1 MSVFLL
7 GEPVRIP
14 SRKPA
19 KGEAVDTADLV
30 LEGGGVKGAGLAG
43 AVTAL
48 SNQHRFHR
56 VAGTSAGAIV
66 ASFVAAG
73 LTGELESIMVSTDFA
88 TFEDQ
93 GGGFLRHLGRV
104 GQGEQ
109 ILFHEGIYKGE
120 TLHTWIAS
128 TLAKAG
134 VRTWGDLRADGA
146 DQNTPVEQRYRLV
159 VIVSDISRGRM
170 LRLPWDYVALL
181 GKDPDTMPVADAVR
195 ASASIPFFFRPWHL
209 PVRKDLA
216 DGHDKLVL
224 TDGGMLSNFP
234 IELFDEDTDHA
245 TIGVKLSARL
255 TLQKRGWNTSDD
267 VLSLGKALISTM
279 CSAHDQLYVDKE
291 SVSARTV
298 FVDTSGVSSTD
309 FKLSEATKQELY
321 HKGAVAADEFLGT
334 WSFDAWKKQYGKQ
347 TGYQP

>member
-1 MSVFLL
+1 VAT
-7 GEPVRIP
+7 V
-14 SRKPA
+14 
-19 KGEAVDTADLV
+19 DLV

-43 AVTAL
+43 AVAAL
-48 SNQHRFHR
+48 SDQFELHR

-73 LTGELESIMVSTDFA
+73 LTDQLESIMVSTNFA

-109 ILFHEGIYKGE
+109 ILFHEGIYKGDA
-120 TLHTWIAS
+120 LHTWIAA
-128 TLAKAG
+128 TLGKGG
-134 VRTWGDLRADGA
+134 VRTWGDLRVDGA

-159 VIVSDISRGRM
+159 VVVSDISRGRM
-170 LRLPWDYVALL
+170 LRLPWDYVTLL
-181 GKDPDTMPVADAVR
+181 GKDPDPMPVADAVR

-234 IELFDEDTDHA
+234 IELFDDDTDHA

-255 TLQKRGWNTSDD
+255 TLQQRGWNVSDD
-267 VLSLGKALISTM
+267 VLSLGKALISTL
-279 CSAHDQLYVDKE
+279 CSAHDQLYVDQE
-291 SVSARTV
+291 SVCARTV

-309 FKLSEATKQELY
+309 FKLSEATKQGLY
-321 HKGAVAADEFLGT
+321 DKGSAAANEFLGT
-334 WSFDAWKKQYGKQ
+334 WDFDAWKKLYGNE
-347 TGYQP
+347 TGYQQ

>member
-1 MSVFLL
+1 M
-7 GEPVRIP
+7 
-14 SRKPA
+14 
-19 KGEAVDTADLV
+19 DTADLV

-43 AVTAL
+43 AVRAL
-48 SNQHRFHR
+48 SEQYQFHR

-73 LTGELESIMVSTDFA
+73 LTDQLESIMVSTDFA

-109 ILFHEGIYKGE
+109 VLFHEGIYKGE
-120 TLHTWIAS
+120 VLRTWIAS
-128 TLAKAG
+128 TLAKGG
-134 VRTWGDLRADGA
+134 VHTWGDLRVDGA
-146 DQNTPVEQRYRLV
+146 DKNTPVEQRYRLV
-159 VIVSDISRGRM
+159 VVVSDISRGRM
-170 LRLPWDYVALL
+170 LRLPWDYPSLL
-181 GKDPDTMPVADAVR
+181 GEDPDTMPVADAVR

-234 IELFDEDTDHA
+234 IELFDDDTDHA

-255 TLQKRGWNTSDD
+255 SLQQCGWNTSDD

-279 CSAHDQLYVDKE
+279 CSAHDQLYVDQD
-291 SVSARTV
+291 SVCARTV

-309 FKLSEATKQELY
+309 FKLNEAAKQGLY
-321 HKGAVAADEFLGT
+321 VKGSAAAREFLGT
-334 WSFDAWKKQYGKQ
+334 FSFDAWKAQYGQ
-347 TGYQP
+347 QAVAVP

>member
-1 MSVFLL
+1 MYSDP
-7 GEPVRIP
+7 ESI
-14 SRKPA
+14 
-19 KGEAVDTADLV
+19 KGGIVDTADLV

-48 SNQHRFHR
+48 REQYEFHR

-73 LTGELESIMVSTDFA
+73 LTDQLQSVMVNTNFA

-104 GQGEQ
+104 GQGEEV
-109 ILFHEGIYKGE
+109 LFHEGIYKGE
-120 TLHTWIAS
+120 ALHQWIES
-128 TLAKAG
+128 TLAKGG
-134 VRTWGDLRADGA
+134 VRTWGDLRCDGA

-159 VIVSDISRGRM
+159 VVVSDISRGRM
-170 LRLPWDYVALL
+170 LRLPWDYVTLL
-181 GKDPDTMPVADAVR
+181 GEDPDTLPVADAVR

-234 IELFDEDTDHA
+234 IDLFDEDTDHA
-245 TIGVKLSARL
+245 TIGVKLSAHL
-255 TLQKRGWNTSDD
+255 TLQEHGWNASDD
-267 VLSLGKALISTM
+267 PLSLGKALISTM
-279 CSAHDQLYVDKE
+279 CSAHDQLYVDQE
-291 SVSARTV
+291 SVCARTV

-309 FKLSEATKQELY
+309 FKLSAATKQGLFD
-321 HKGAVAADEFLGT
+321 KGAAKGHEFLGT
-334 WSFDAWKKQYGKQ
+334 FSFDAWKSQYATQ
-347 TGYQP
+347 AAPAA

>member
-1 MSVFLL
+1 M
-7 GEPVRIP
+7 E
-14 SRKPA
+14 K
-19 KGEAVDTADLV
+19 ADLV

-48 SNQHRFHR
+48 GSQFEFHR

-73 LTGELESIMVSTDFA
+73 LTDQLESIMVSTNFA
-88 TFEDQ
+88 TFEDE

-109 ILFHEGIYKGE
+109 VLFHEGIYKGE
-120 TLHTWIAS
+120 ALHTWIAS
-128 TLAKAG
+128 TLAKGG
-134 VRTWGDLRADGA
+134 VHTWGDLRAPGT
-146 DQNTPVEQRYRLV
+146 DQNTPVEERYRLV

-170 LRLPWDYVALL
+170 LRLPWDYVTLL
-181 GKDPDTMPVADAVR
+181 GEDPDSMPVADAVR

-245 TIGVKLSARL
+245 TIGVKLSAHL
-255 TLQKRGWNTSDD
+255 TLQQQGWNASDD
-267 VLSLGKALISTM
+267 VLSLGKALIATM
-279 CSAHDQLYVDKE
+279 CTAHDQLYVDRD

-309 FKLSEATKQELY
+309 FKLSAATKQSLY
-321 HKGAVAADEFLGT
+321 DKGAAAAREFLGT
-334 WSFDAWKKQYGKQ
+334 WDFQAWKKQYGSE

>member
-1 MSVFLL
+1 M
-7 GEPVRIP
+7 
-14 SRKPA
+14 
-19 KGEAVDTADLV
+19 DTVDLV

-48 SNQHRFHR
+48 GGQFKFHR

-73 LTGELESIMVSTDFA
+73 LADQLESIMIGTDFT

-93 GGGFLRHLGRV
+93 GGGLLRHLGRV

-109 ILFHEGIYKGE
+109 VLFHEGIYKGE
-120 TLHTWIAS
+120 ALHKWITA
-128 TLAKAG
+128 TLAKGG
-134 VRTWGDLRADGA
+134 VHTWGDLRCDGTA
-146 DQNTPVEQRYRLV
+146 ENTPVEQRYRLV

-170 LRLPWDYVALL
+170 LRLPWDYLTLL
-181 GKDPDTMPVADAVR
+181 GADPDTMPVADAVR

-234 IELFDEDTDHA
+234 ITLFDDDTDHA
-245 TIGVKLSARL
+245 TLGVKLSARL
-255 TLQKRGWNTSDD
+255 SLQQHGWNVSDD
-267 VLSLGKALISTM
+267 PVSLGKALISTM
-279 CSAHDQLYVDKE
+279 CSAHDQLYVDQE
-291 SVSARTV
+291 SVCARTV

-309 FKLSEATKQELY
+309 FKLSEAIKQDLY

-334 WSFDAWKKQYGKQ
+334 WNFETWKKLYGKQ
-347 TGYQP
+347 AGYQP

>member
-1 MSVFLL
+1 MD
-7 GEPVRIP
+7 
-14 SRKPA
+14 K
-19 KGEAVDTADLV
+19 ADLV

-43 AVTAL
+43 AVSAL
-48 SNQHRFHR
+48 SSRYDFHR

-73 LTGELESIMVSTDFA
+73 LTDQLESIMVSTNFA

-109 ILFHEGIYKGE
+109 ILFHDGIYEGKA
-120 TLHTWIAS
+120 LHNWIAS

-134 VRTWGDLRADGA
+134 VRTWGDLRVEGT
-146 DQNTPVEQRYRLV
+146 DQNTPIEERYRLV

-170 LRLPWDYVALL
+170 LRLPWDYVTLL
-181 GKDPDTMPVADAVR
+181 GEDPDTMPVADAVR
-195 ASASIPFFFRPWHL
+195 ASASIPFFFQPWHL

-234 IELFDEDTDHA
+234 VELFDDDTEHP
-245 TIGVKLSARL
+245 TIGVKLSAHL
-255 TLQKRGWNTSDD
+255 TLQQRGWNASDD
-267 VLSLGKALISTM
+267 PLSLGKALIATM
-279 CSAHDQLYVDKE
+279 CSAHDQLYVDRE
-291 SVSARTV
+291 SVCARTV
-298 FVDTSGVSSTD
+298 FVDTSGISSTD
-309 FKLSEATKQELY
+309 FKLSPATKQGLY
-321 HKGAVAADEFLGT
+321 DKGAAKAVEFLGT
-334 WSFDAWKKQYGKQ
+334 WDFDAWTKQYGN
-347 TGYQP
+347 GAG